1 MSDGAV
7 EVLGIDHVYITV
19 RDLAPSERF
28 YDSLLVGALGHVKAR
43 APIGGDP
50 HVHYINR
57 HFSLALR
64 PARAAVPHDPYAA
77 GLHHFCFR
85 VENEAAV
92 DRVVAKLA
100 AAGIAASAP
109 RLYPEYAPDYYATF
123 VEDPDGVR
131 LEVTNFRA
139 ERRERYARLERG
151 PQSWLALATS
161 AGVVRRALL
170 MSALVGA
177 LLIAINHGDALRRG
191 ELDRTRVLK
200 MALTLL
206 VPYCVSTYSSVGAMR
221 PLRTPGE
228 AP

>member
-1 MSDGAV
+1 MSDGAA
-7 EVLGIDHVYITV
+7 EVLGIDHVYISV
-19 RDLAPSERF
+19 RDLARSERF

-43 APIGGDP
+43 APIGGDR

-64 PARAAVPHDPYAA
+64 PARSGAPHDPYAA

-85 VENEAAV
+85 VENEEAV
-92 DRVVAKLA
+92 DRVAAELA

-123 VEDPDGVR
+123 LSDPDGVR

-139 ERRERYARLERG
+139 ERRARYAKSPRG
-151 PQSWLALATS
+151 AQSWLALATS
-161 AGVVRRALL
+161 ADVVRRALL

-206 VPYCVSTYSSVGAMR
+206 VPYSVSTYSSVGAMR
-221 PLRTPGE
+221 SLRTPGE